1 MSILIIFKYALSA
14 RVSQKFSS
22 CDSCR
27 KDKKHYHEN
36 ANNKRDMYRIYA
48 RELIDLGMTFDFD
61 LQFYQKPIVAG
72 LSLGLDLQL

>member
-1 MSILIIFKYALSA
+1 MKT
-14 RVSQKFSS
+14 
-22 CDSCR
+22 
-27 KDKKHYHEN
+27 
-36 ANNKRDMYRIYA
+36 ANNKRDIYRIYA